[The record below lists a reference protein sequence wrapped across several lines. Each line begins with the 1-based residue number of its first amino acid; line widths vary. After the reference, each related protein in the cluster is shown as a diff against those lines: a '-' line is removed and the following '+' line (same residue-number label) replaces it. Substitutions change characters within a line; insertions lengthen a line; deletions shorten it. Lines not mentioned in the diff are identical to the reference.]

1 MVAVWAGDILAVY
14 RETLIGILGCKTSP
28 LIYQQYQQDGPA
40 RCAGVCSPYGLT
52 FERIGSLVM
61 SLIITKAANSSSSTK
76 AP

>member
-14 RETLIGILGCKTSP
+14 RETFIGRFGWNASP
-28 LIYQQYQQDGPA
+28 LINQQDGPA
-40 RCAGVCSPYGLT
+40 RCAGMFSLYGLT

>member
-14 RETLIGILGCKTSP
+14 RETFIASFGWSTSP
-28 LIYQQYQQDGPA
+28 LIYQQDGPSQY
-40 RCAGVCSPYGLT
+40 AGMGSLYGLT

-61 SLIITKAANSSSSTK
+61 SLIITKAANSSSNTK